1 MAKSTQTST
10 TTTKPAEWQM
20 PYLSY
25 GASEAQKLYGRPLLY
40 YPGSTIAGFT
50 PTQLQAQGLLKARS
64 LGGSPVTVA
73 AQSELARTLSGGY
86 LSPESNPYL
95 AGYVQK
101 GLESVLPSLDTS
113 AVAAGRYGSGAWGQM
128 RGRAAADVASNI
140 YGQAYESERNRQA
153 GALQLAPG
161 IAEMDVSDLLRL
173 GAVGS
178 EEQAMEQA
186 KIDEAMNRWEFGQ
199 MEPWQRLT
207 NLINLVSGD
216 YGGVST
222 AVARGK

>member
-20 PYLSY
+20 PYLSF
-25 GASEAQKLYGRPLLY
+25 GASESKRLYGQPLQY
-40 YPGSTIAGFT
+40 YPGETIAGFT

-64 LGGSPVTVA
+64 LSGSPVTAA
-73 AQSELARTLSGGY
+73 AQGELAKTLSGGY

-95 AGYVQK
+95 SAYVQK
-101 GLESVLPSLDTS
+101 GLEDVLPAMDTA

-128 RGRAAADVASNI
+128 RGRAAGEVASNI
-140 YGQAYESERNRQA
+140 YGQAYEAERNRQT
-153 GALQLAPG
+153 GALQMAPS
-161 IAEMDVSDLLRL
+161 IAEMDVADLLRL

-186 KIDEAMNRWEFGQ
+186 KIDEAINRWEFGQ
-199 MEPWQRLT
+199 MEPWQRLA
-207 NLINLVSGD
+207 NFVNLVSGD